1 MGLGIALSLTCMI
14 LLIAVNSIL
23 AAERREMEV
32 RYRDALADIEMR
44 AGRGV

>member
-23 AAERREMEV
+23 AAERREMEA
-32 RYRDALADIEMR
+32 RYQHAALELE
-44 AGRGV
+44 AGVTHAR

>member
-32 RYRDALADIEMR
+32 RYLAALADIEMR
-44 AGRGV
+44 DCHGF

>member
-23 AAERREMEV
+23 AAERQEV
-32 RYRDALADIEMR
+32 EVCYLDALADIESR

>member
-23 AAERREMEV
+23 AAERREME
-32 RYRDALADIEMR
+32 ALETDRMGAHNES
-44 AGRGV
+44 

>member
-23 AAERREMEV
+23 AAERREIEA
-32 RYRDALADIEMR
+32 RFRAELADIEMR
-44 AGRGV
+44 YGHGV